1 MNGFILVNKET
12 GISSNRVVQEIKKKI
27 KADKVG
33 HLGTLDP
40 LADGLLVLAI
50 NRATKFSNY
59 FLESDKSYDVEVML
73 GINTDTDDSTG
84 KIISVSKKIPSKEE
98 VKAKLF
104 RFMGDSMQTPPFFS
118 ALKHKGKPLYKYA
131 RQGEFISKP
140 PRKIRIKDISNFKYK
155 DRICSFEIDC
165 SKGTY
170 IRSIARDLGKNLG
183 CGAHMK
189 SLTRL
194 SQADFNLS
202 EANNISDIT
211 NRNIISIE
219 TTFKKFNKISIN
231 SDESKRFINGV
242 KIPKSNSSNTFFR
255 VFNEKDNFLGIGEI
269 KNNNLKHK
277 QLV

>member
-118 ALKHKGKPLYKYA
+118 ALKHKGKPLYKYCLLYT
-131 RQGEFISKP
+131 SP
-140 PRKIRIKDISNFKYK
+140 SPRD
-155 DRICSFEIDC
+155 
-165 SKGTY
+165 
-170 IRSIARDLGKNLG
+170 
-183 CGAHMK
+183 
-189 SLTRL
+189 
-194 SQADFNLS
+194 
-202 EANNISDIT
+202 
-211 NRNIISIE
+211 
-219 TTFKKFNKISIN
+219 
-231 SDESKRFINGV
+231 
-242 KIPKSNSSNTFFR
+242 P
-255 VFNEKDNFLGIGEI
+255 
-269 KNNNLKHK
+269 
-277 QLV
+277 

>member
-1 MNGFILVNKET
+1 M
-12 GISSNRVVQEIKKKI
+12 R
-27 KADKVG
+27 
-33 HLGTLDP
+33 
-40 LADGLLVLAI
+40 
-50 NRATKFSNY
+50 
-59 FLESDKSYDVEVML
+59 
-73 GINTDTDDSTG
+73 
-84 KIISVSKKIPSKEE
+84 
-98 VKAKLF
+98 
-104 RFMGDSMQTPPFFS
+104 
-118 ALKHKGKPLYKYA
+118 
-131 RQGEFISKP
+131 
-140 PRKIRIKDISNFKYK
+140 
-155 DRICSFEIDC
+155 
-165 SKGTY
+165 
-170 IRSIARDLGKNLG
+170 
-183 CGAHMK
+183 